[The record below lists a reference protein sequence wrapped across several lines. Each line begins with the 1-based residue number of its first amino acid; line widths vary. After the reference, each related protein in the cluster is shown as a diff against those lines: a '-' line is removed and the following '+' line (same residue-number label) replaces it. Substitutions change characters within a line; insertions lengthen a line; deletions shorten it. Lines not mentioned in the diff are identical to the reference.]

1 MPHSPLVS
9 QIVGDHGPPGSPGC
23 YTYGNTNLSWN
34 KLLMVIETKEDPPIA
49 AVVLALPL
57 VLVLVLPIA
66 MVAVMLVLAIVL
78 VLAMVTVLLLV
89 LVRKQEAESLG
100 RCCYRLLL
108 GGTPPLRPLIVGILV
123 SIKLVMFGRIY
134 PFTTS

>member
-1 MPHSPLVS
+1 MWAWSKIYTCFAHNYVYGTLIFGISGPLVS

-34 KLLMVIETKEDPPIA
+34 ELLMVIETKEDPPIA

-89 LVRKQEAESLG
+89 LVRKQEAESL
-100 RCCYRLLL
+100 
-108 GGTPPLRPLIVGILV
+108 
-123 SIKLVMFGRIY
+123 
-134 PFTTS
+134 